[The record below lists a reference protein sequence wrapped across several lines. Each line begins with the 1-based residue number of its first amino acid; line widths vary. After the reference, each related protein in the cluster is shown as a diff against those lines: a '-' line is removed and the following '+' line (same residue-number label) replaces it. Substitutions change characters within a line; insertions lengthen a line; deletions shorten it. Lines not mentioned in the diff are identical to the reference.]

1 MSDISILKLMDG
13 TTIVGRLT
21 QDGDL
26 VEIEH
31 PIELVS
37 NIQPVGNI
45 LGEQVSLRPYVAIAQ
60 EHIFTIE
67 RYNVINIS
75 TLQENFVEGY
85 ERMVE
90 NIYFREQQWEGD
102 LMSEDPDSE
111 LDMETMSDLADA
123 IIKKQIHQEYIMAKR
138 RDPNSAHYID
148 NKEFLAKISAYR
160 EERIEAE
167 ESGDERPQ
175 VTNYIGECFVKI
187 ANHLAYKSN
196 FVNYTFRD
204 EMILDGIE
212 NCLTYMDNFDPAKSK
227 NPFAYFTQI
236 TYYAFIRRIQKEKR
250 QMETKFKYIKS
261 LDIDQILEQSAD
273 GSEHSNDYLSYMR
286 GMIEQAEADNLAAD
300 KANAG
305 KKMPKRR
312 PKYLD
317 ERIKA
322 EEAAAKEK
330 EENGQPNDE
339 IIS

>member
-1 MSDISILKLMDG
+1 
-13 TTIVGRLT
+13 
-21 QDGDL
+21 
-26 VEIEH
+26 
-31 PIELVS
+31 
-37 NIQPVGNI
+37 
-45 LGEQVSLRPYVAIAQ
+45 
-60 EHIFTIE
+60 
-67 RYNVINIS
+67 
-75 TLQENFVEGY
+75 
-85 ERMVE
+85 
-90 NIYFREQQWEGD
+90 
-102 LMSEDPDSE
+102 
-111 LDMETMSDLADA
+111 
-123 IIKKQIHQEYIMAKR
+123 MAKR

-167 ESGDERPQ
+167 ERGEERPQ

-212 NCLTYMDNFDPAKSK
+212 NCLTYMDNFNPEKSK

-261 LDIDQILEQSAD
+261 LDIEQILENGAD
-273 GSEHSNDYLSYMR
+273 GDVHTNEYLSYMR
-286 GMIEQAEADNLAAD
+286 GIVEQAEADNAAAE
-300 KANAG
+300 KQNQG

-317 ERIKA
+317 EKIKA
-322 EEAAAKEK
+322 EEAAKEK
-330 EENGQPNDE
+330 EQKGQPKEQLFD
-339 IIS
+339 